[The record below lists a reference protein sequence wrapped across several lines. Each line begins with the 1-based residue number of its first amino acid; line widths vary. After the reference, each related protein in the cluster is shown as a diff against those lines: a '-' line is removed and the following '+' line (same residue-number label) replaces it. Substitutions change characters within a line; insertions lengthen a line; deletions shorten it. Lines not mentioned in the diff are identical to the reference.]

1 MKFLFFKY
9 IGTDLFYIF
18 FNFLQNFFMKKLVN
32 RAFTLIEL
40 LVVIT
45 IVGIVVLASS
55 RINFNQISDSQK
67 AKIFTNKIVSNIE
80 TVRNNSLIWRW
91 VWIKLEQAQ
100 NWKVEMLVWDSWNL
114 STFYS
119 TWVYIKENNLSFD
132 FENFAKI
139 ESINCLKLD
148 NSVVENIN
156 SWSWKIIFTW
166 GSFAFSWGTN
176 CSNSKKIKLNLRF
189 KEDIQTIEINSVNWL
204 ITKSF

>member
-1 MKFLFFKY
+1 
-9 IGTDLFYIF
+9 
-18 FNFLQNFFMKKLVN
+18 MKKLVN
-32 RAFTLIEL
+32 GAFTLIEL

-45 IVGIVVLASS
+45 IVGIVLFASS

-91 VWIKLEQAQ
+91 VWTKLEQAK

-139 ESINCLKLD
+139 ESIDCLKLD

-166 GSFAFSWGTN
+166 GNFAFSWGTN
-176 CSNSKKIKLNLRF
+176 CYTSKKMKLNIKF
-189 KEDIQTIEINSVNWL
+189 KDDIQTIEINSVNWL